1 MNDMATS
8 SESTWLLNIVIPVY
22 NEGENI
28 GRLYQ
33 EIKSKVKTPHRI
45 LIIYDIDE
53 DNTLPVVKALQ
64 MKDDRLI
71 LVKNIYGNGVLNAI
85 KSGFKSVS
93 NGPCLVVMGDLS
105 DDLSMVDVMVEKYR
119 QGFKVVCGSR
129 YMKGGKQIGGPF
141 LKRTL
146 SRCAGLSLYY
156 LFRVPTHDITN
167 NFKLY
172 DKSLLDELVI
182 ESQGGFEVAME
193 ITVKAFKK
201 GYLICEVPTT
211 WHDRTAGES
220 RFRLWKWLPYY
231 LKWYFFA
238 MRSQ

>member
-1 MNDMATS
+1 
-8 SESTWLLNIVIPVY
+8 
-22 NEGENI
+22 
-28 GRLYQ
+28 
-33 EIKSKVKTPHRI
+33 
-45 LIIYDIDE
+45 
-53 DNTLPVVKALQ
+53 
-64 MKDDRLI
+64 
-71 LVKNIYGNGVLNAI
+71 
-85 KSGFKSVS
+85 
-93 NGPCLVVMGDLS
+93 MGDLS
-105 DDLSMVDVMVEKYR
+105 DDLSVVDVMVEKYR

-129 YMKGGKQIGGPF
+129 YMKGGRQIGGPF

-172 DKSLLDELVI
+172 DKALLDKLVI
-182 ESQGGFEVAME
+182 ESQGGFEIAME
-193 ITVKAFKK
+193 IVVKAFKN
-201 GYLICEVPTT
+201 GYPICEVPTT

-238 MRSQ
+238 IR